1 MNGSKLWR
9 YYDVIKFL
17 SFVNGELYFAR
28 ADKFKDKYEG
38 AIPRQNYLHFA
49 EAYKGRSG
57 RKVPNGNIHTG
68 NGAGKAEPGTDKG
81 TGIFT
86 EKGEDTGADIKK
98 EFLEE
103 LSKRKKMVAISC
115 WHLDKS
121 ESAAMWEV
129 YSRAGQ
135 GIAVC
140 TTHKKLQNIIKPAG
154 YEMEMLKVDYLDFE
168 NDYHQGYVD
177 NQLLP
182 FKIKRKEFDYEHE
195 FRILLYRN
203 ELEVLPEEG
212 VKIPVDTEDIIED
225 IIASPEMQQYEVFEI
240 QRLLDRIN
248 RERGSG
254 FNIRR
259 SQLYE
264 NLRY

>member
-1 MNGSKLWR
+1 MGDSKLWR

-17 SFVNGELYFAR
+17 SLVNGELYFAR

-49 EAYKGRSG
+49 ELYRGRTGLKGY
-57 RKVPNGNIHTG
+57 NADIH
-68 NGAGKAEPGTDKG
+68 ADKADNR
-81 TGIFT
+81 
-86 EKGEDTGADIKK
+86 ADIKK

-103 LSKRKKMVAISC
+103 FSKRKKKVAISC
-115 WHLDKS
+115 WHLNES

-140 TTHKKLQNIIKPAG
+140 TTHNKLQRINKPSG
-154 YEMEMLKVDYLDFE
+154 YEMEMLKVHYIDFE
-168 NDYHQGYVD
+168 NDFHEGYID
-177 NQLLP
+177 NELLP
-182 FKIKRKEFDYEHE
+182 FKIKRKEFEYEHE
-195 FRILLYRN
+195 FRILLYKN
-203 ELEVLPEEG
+203 NLEGLPEEG
-212 VKIPVDTEDIIED
+212 IKIPVDTWELIEE
-225 IIASPEMQQYEVFEI
+225 IIASPEMKEYEVFEI

-248 RERGSG
+248 RERGTG

-259 SQLYE
+259 SRLYE

>member
-1 MNGSKLWR
+1 MGGMKINMNGSRLWR

-17 SFVNGELYFAR
+17 SLVNGELYFAR

-49 EAYKGRSG
+49 ETYKGRSG
-57 RKVPNGNIHTG
+57 RRVSNGNI
-68 NGAGKAEPGTDKG
+68 P
-81 TGIFT
+81 
-86 EKGEDTGADIKK
+86 EKGDETGADIKK

-115 WHLDKS
+115 WHLDES

-140 TTHKKLQNIIKPAG
+140 TTHKKLQNIIKPAE

-182 FKIKRKEFDYEHE
+182 FKIKRKEFQYEHE
-195 FRILLYRN
+195 FRILLYKN
-203 ELEVLPEEG
+203 KLEALPEEG
-212 VKIPVDTEDIIED
+212 VKISVDTQDIIED

-248 RERGSG
+248 RDRGSG

-259 SQLYE
+259 SRLYE

>member
-1 MNGSKLWR
+1 MNGSRLWR

-17 SFVNGELYFAR
+17 SLVNGELYFAR

-49 EAYKGRSG
+49 KAYDGMAG
-57 RKVPNGNIHTG
+57 QKVYNGNIHIE
-68 NGAGKAEPGTDKG
+68 NGAGKAETGADKG
-81 TGIFT
+81 TGIVT
-86 EKGEDTGADIKK
+86 EIGADIKK

-115 WHLDKS
+115 WHLDES

-182 FKIKRKEFDYEHE
+182 FKIKRKEFQYEHE
-195 FRILLYRN
+195 FRILLYKHK
-203 ELEVLPEEG
+203 LGVLPEEG
-212 VKIPVDTEDIIED
+212 VKIPVDTQDIIED

-248 RERGSG
+248 RERGTC
-254 FNIRR
+254 FNIRSSR
-259 SQLYE
+259 LYE

>member
-1 MNGSKLWR
+1 MGGMEINMNGSKLWR

-17 SFVNGELYFAR
+17 SLVNGELYFAR

-49 EAYKGRSG
+49 ELYRGG
-57 RKVPNGNIHTG
+57 EERKVC
-68 NGAGKAEPGTDKG
+68 
-81 TGIFT
+81 
-86 EKGEDTGADIKK
+86 KK

-115 WHLDKS
+115 WHLDES

-140 TTHKKLQNIIKPAG
+140 TTHKKLHNINKPAG

-168 NDYHQGYVD
+168 NDYHQGYID

-182 FKIKRKEFDYEHE
+182 FKIKRKEFQYEHE
-195 FRILLYRN
+195 FRILLYKN
-203 ELEVLPEEG
+203 KLEVLPEEG
-212 VKIPVDTEDIIED
+212 VKIPVDTQELIED

-248 RERGSG
+248 RERGTH